1 MATTQQL
8 HINGT
13 IYTTDADSEA
23 SLLFVL
29 RDHLNLL
36 GSKYGR
42 AEGQCG
48 ACTVWSDGKDRRSCI
63 TRRGDVARKQITTI
77 EGLAKGAG
85 EGSLVGVAPAIAN
98 AIFDATG
105 VQLRSLPLVPNG
117 LKVS

>member
-13 IYTTDADSEA
+13 IYPTDADSEA

-48 ACTVWSDGKDRRSCI
+48 ACTVLSDGKAGALVS
-63 TRRGDVARKQITTI
+63 RGW
-77 EGLAKGAG
+77 EM
-85 EGSLVGVAPAIAN
+85 SLR
-98 AIFDATG
+98 D
-105 VQLRSLPLVPNG
+105 
-117 LKVS
+117 KVDN